1 MTDELFI
8 LHTRAL
14 TEATVIVRRMPASH
28 QTARTA
34 LTHLIRNSGN
44 AAIRHRAMLMLTEIE
59 VGEARQGA

>member
-28 QTARTA
+28 ETARTA
-34 LTHLIRNSGN
+34 LTHLIRNAGN
-44 AAIRHRAMLMLTEIE
+44 AVIRHRAMSILTEIE
-59 VGEARQGA
+59 IADARRGA